1 MFFKYDMIE
10 LLIGG
15 NVMQQTT
22 KEKILE
28 CARTLFN
35 EKGYQNVK
43 MRDISNLLEI
53 SVGNLTYH
61 FRRKEDLLKALMEN
75 AAPLENKKLSHTLSD
90 LNNYLS
96 EMLISIQNY
105 LFFFISDELSHL
117 DLQFTQ
123 TNQEKIDALKHRL
136 IELILDLKKHGYF
149 STLLTDSTIIA
160 LSEMMMLSHLA
171 WARKINVNSN
181 STFSLQ
187 EFIDVHWQLLMPYF
201 TEKAKAEYQSL

>member
-1 MFFKYDMIE
+1 
-10 LLIGG
+10 
-15 NVMQQTT
+15 MQQTT

-43 MRDISNLLEI
+43 MRDISNQLEI

-61 FRRKEDLLKALMEN
+61 YKKKEDLLKALMEN
-75 AAPLENKKLSHTLSD
+75 AAPLENIKSSHNLSD
-90 LNNYLS
+90 LNNYLF
-96 EMLISIQNY
+96 EMLTSIQNY

-117 DLQFTQ
+117 DLHFTQ

-136 IELILDLKKHGYF
+136 IELILDLKKHNYF
-149 STLLTDSTIIA
+149 TNHLTDSTIVA

-171 WARKINVNSN
+171 WARKINMNSN
-181 STFSLQ
+181 LTFSLQ
-187 EFIDVHWQLLMPYF
+187 EFIDLHWKLLIPYF
-201 TEKAKAEYQSL
+201 TEKAKVEYSSL